1 MSKSFQKNKNKRRS
15 FPKKILEPKK
25 EKNNISL
32 NIKDKPIDNKN
43 KIQKQ
48 VKENTK
54 SIDNKNQKQLK
65 ENKEPKKNINNK
77 KNNNNKIKKELKN
90 NKPIDEIKTIKKN
103 IKNNKSIDEIKTI
116 KKQNKKI
123 ETKRKIEKKI
133 TKKNIINNKKDLE
146 VAIEFNDIFFSYDG
160 TRKTLDNVNFKIYD
174 NEYVCV
180 IGHNGS
186 GKSTISKVLVG
197 LLKPLSGYISI
208 YGVKISYENIKYLR
222 DNVGIIFQNPDSQF
236 IGLTTEDDIAF
247 GLENK
252 KIHPKVMKEIINNVV
267 KIIDI
272 ENFLKK
278 DSISLSGGQKQRVAI
293 ASVLATNPRIMIFD
307 ESTSMLDPKGKKEL
321 KETILKLRNEAKKT
335 IISITHDMDEV
346 LNADKVIVMEKGKVK
361 MIGKPSEIFVDEK
374 KLKELA
380 LDFPFSLKLSKLLKD
395 KKIINKLSINMD
407 DLVES
412 ICKK

>member
-1 MSKSFQKNKNKRRS
+1 MSRSFQKNKNRRRS
-15 FPKKILEPKK
+15 FQNKKLDNKNNLVSNVVDKKSNNKKESKPIIEKNKAQKKTPIKK
-25 EKNNISL
+25 EKT
-32 NIKDKPIDNKN
+32 IKQQKP
-43 KIQKQ
+43 
-48 VKENTK
+48 KENIN
-54 SIDNKNQKQLK
+54 SENKKAKPYIK
-65 ENKEPKKNINNK
+65 ENKNISPSKKEIIQKPKNKPNNQK
-77 KNNNNKIKKELKN
+77 HLLKIKK
-90 NKPIDEIKTIKKN
+90 NKKVVV
-103 IKNNKSIDEIKTI
+103 NKS
-116 KKQNKKI
+116 KI
-123 ETKRKIEKKI
+123 LSKEDNLDK
-133 TKKNIINNKKDLE
+133 
-146 VAIEFNDIFFSYDG
+146 VAIEFNDILFSYDG
-160 TRKTLDNVNFKIYD
+160 TRKTLDNVNFKIFD
-174 NEYVCV
+174 NEYVCI

-197 LLKPLSGYISI
+197 LLKPLNGYISI

-252 KIHPKVMKEIINNVV
+252 KIHPKVMKEIISNVV
-267 KIIDI
+267 KIIGI
-272 ENFLKK
+272 EDFLKK
-278 DSISLSGGQKQRVAI
+278 DSVSLSGGQKQRVAI
-293 ASVLATNPRIMIFD
+293 ASVLATNPKIMIFD

-321 KETILKLRNEAKKT
+321 KETILKLKHEAKKT

-374 KLKELA
+374 KLKDLA
-380 LDFPFSLKLSKLLKD
+380 LDFPFSLKLSRLLKD
-395 KKIINKLSINMD
+395 KKVVNKLSINMD

>member
-1 MSKSFQKNKNKRRS
+1 MSRSFQKNKNRRHS
-15 FPKKILEPKK
+15 FQNKKLDNKNNLVSNVVDKKSNNKKESKPIIEKNKAQKKTPIKK
-25 EKNNISL
+25 EKT
-32 NIKDKPIDNKN
+32 IKQQKP
-43 KIQKQ
+43 
-48 VKENTK
+48 KENYVK
-54 SIDNKNQKQLK
+54 KENINSENKKAKPYIK
-65 ENKEPKKNINNK
+65 ENKNISPSKKEIIQKPKNKPNNQK
-77 KNNNNKIKKELKN
+77 HLLKIKK
-90 NKPIDEIKTIKKN
+90 NKKVVV
-103 IKNNKSIDEIKTI
+103 NKS
-116 KKQNKKI
+116 KI
-123 ETKRKIEKKI
+123 LSKEDNLDK
-133 TKKNIINNKKDLE
+133 
-146 VAIEFNDIFFSYDG
+146 VAIEFNDILFSYDG
-160 TRKTLDNVNFKIYD
+160 TRKTLDNVNFKIFD
-174 NEYVCV
+174 NEYVCI

-197 LLKPLSGYISI
+197 LLKPLNGYISI

-252 KIHPKVMKEIINNVV
+252 KIHPKVMKEIISNVV
-267 KIIDI
+267 KIIGI
-272 ENFLKK
+272 EDFLKK
-278 DSISLSGGQKQRVAI
+278 DSVSLSGGQKQRVAI
-293 ASVLATNPRIMIFD
+293 ASVLATNPKIMIFD

-321 KETILKLRNEAKKT
+321 KETILKLKHEAKKT

-374 KLKELA
+374 KLKDLA
-380 LDFPFSLKLSKLLKD
+380 LDFPFSLKLSRLLKD
-395 KKIINKLSINMD
+395 KKVVNKLSINMD

>member
-15 FPKKILEPKK
+15 FVKKIDETKKNSKNLTSFKK
-25 EKNNISL
+25 ENE
-32 NIKDKPIDNKN
+32 NIKNILNSPIINKQN
-43 KIQKQ
+43 
-48 VKENTK
+48 N
-54 SIDNKNQKQLK
+54 DL
-65 ENKEPKKNINNK
+65 KNIEKTNNK
-77 KNNNNKIKKELKN
+77 KLTKINEDVKKVVSNKKKMPTKINETVKKN
-90 NKPIDEIKTIKKN
+90 NKENVIR
-103 IKNNKSIDEIKTI
+103 S
-116 KKQNKKI
+116 KKQKNKLNKKP
-123 ETKRKIEKKI
+123 KKKI
-133 TKKNIINNKKDLE
+133 IVKKDIFLHNKKTQE

-160 TRKTLDNVNFKIYD
+160 TRKTLDNVNFKIFD

-208 YGVKISYENIKYLR
+208 YGEKISYKNIKYLR

-252 KIHPKVMKEIINNVV
+252 KIHPKVMKEIISNVV

-272 ENFLKK
+272 EDFLKK

-293 ASVLATNPRIMIFD
+293 ASVLATNPKIMIFD

-321 KETILKLRNEAKKT
+321 KETILKLKNEAKKT

-361 MIGKPSEIFVDEK
+361 MIGKPSEVFVDEK
-374 KLKELA
+374 KLKDLA
-380 LDFPFSLKLSKLLKD
+380 LDFPFALKLSKLLKD
-395 KKIINKLSINMD
+395 KKVVKNLSINID
-407 DLVES
+407 DLVEK

>member
-1 MSKSFQKNKNKRRS
+1 MSRSFQKNKNRRRS
-15 FPKKILEPKK
+15 FQNKKLDNKNNLVSNVVDKKSNNKKESKPIIEKNKAQKKTPIKK
-25 EKNNISL
+25 EKT
-32 NIKDKPIDNKN
+32 IKQQKP
-43 KIQKQ
+43 
-48 VKENTK
+48 KENYVK
-54 SIDNKNQKQLK
+54 KENINSENKKAKPYIK
-65 ENKEPKKNINNK
+65 ENKNISPSKKEIIQKPKNKPNNQK
-77 KNNNNKIKKELKN
+77 HLLKIKK
-90 NKPIDEIKTIKKN
+90 NKKVVV
-103 IKNNKSIDEIKTI
+103 NKS
-116 KKQNKKI
+116 KI
-123 ETKRKIEKKI
+123 LSKEDNLDK
-133 TKKNIINNKKDLE
+133 
-146 VAIEFNDIFFSYDG
+146 VAIEFNDILFSYDG
-160 TRKTLDNVNFKIYD
+160 TRKTLDNVNFKIFD
-174 NEYVCV
+174 NEYVCI

-197 LLKPLSGYISI
+197 LLKPLNGYISI

-252 KIHPKVMKEIINNVV
+252 KIHPKVMKEIISNVV
-267 KIIDI
+267 KIIGI
-272 ENFLKK
+272 EDFLKK
-278 DSISLSGGQKQRVAI
+278 DSVSLSGGQKQRVAI
-293 ASVLATNPRIMIFD
+293 ASVLATNPKIMIFD

-321 KETILKLRNEAKKT
+321 KETILKLKHEAKKT

-374 KLKELA
+374 KLKDLA
-380 LDFPFSLKLSKLLKD
+380 LDFPFSLKLSRLLKD
-395 KKIINKLSINMD
+395 KKVVNKLSINMD